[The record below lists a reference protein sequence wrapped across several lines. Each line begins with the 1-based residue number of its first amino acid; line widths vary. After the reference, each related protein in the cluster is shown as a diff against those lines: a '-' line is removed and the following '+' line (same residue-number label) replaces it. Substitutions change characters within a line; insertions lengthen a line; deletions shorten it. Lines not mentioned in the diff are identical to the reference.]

1 MGLDYLRSRQM
12 GLFLL
17 LATCAAGREVR
28 GLAQESTNSPLAAP
42 LPGLWK
48 TETAEGF
55 NKGAHELE
63 LLAGVGIG
71 TPIIHGEHAHDW
83 VLGSLQ
89 YGWVF
94 TDVLAPDRWHRGNWE
109 LLAHF
114 FGGEQ
119 FNPSHAYL
127 IGAAPLLR
135 YNFAPGGRWVPFID
149 FGAGVTATD
158 IRDGDLSTTFEFN
171 LQAGAG
177 THFFLR
183 KDLALTFQ
191 YRFIHLSNAGIDFPN
206 LGVNTSN
213 FMLGL
218 SWFF

>member
-1 MGLDYLRSRQM
+1 MGLNFIRVRQIS
-12 GLFLL
+12 FLL
-17 LATCAAGREVR
+17 FIATCLAGSDLATV
-28 GLAQESTNSPLAAP
+28 AQESTNSTLAVPAA
-42 LPGLWK
+42 GVWK
-48 TETAEGF
+48 TDVAEGF
-55 NKGAHELE
+55 KKGAQELE
-63 LLAGVGIG
+63 LLAGIGIG
-71 TPIIHGEHAHDW
+71 TPIIHGEHTHNW

-94 TDVLAPDRWHRGNWE
+94 TDVLGPDSWHRGNWE
-109 LLAHF
+109 LLAHV
-114 FGGEQ
+114 FGGAQ
-119 FNPSHAYL
+119 FDPSHAYL

-135 YNFAPGGRWVPFID
+135 YNFGPGKRWVPFID

-213 FMLGL
+213 FLLGV